1 MDQNILIKR
10 GIKDIKHLSKL
21 DVIIVSVDY
30 NDFLPITLENN
41 IKIFDNIT
49 VVTSINDEECQKICQ
64 KFNVNCVVTERMYDN
79 GASFNKGKAINEGI
93 KSLLNPNWILLLDA
107 DIIVP
112 ETFHES
118 FKNNYTNINSLYVCN
133 RIMFKEYESYLDWK
147 YGSGLKGQVSKLNG
161 IGYFQL
167 FNINS
172 NCLQRIIYPETSNN
186 AAGSDISF
194 RNKFTEKVDLK
205 IESIHLGISY
215 QNWNGRKTPEFVST
229 SENTVQKIKK
239 KYKIC
244 SFYFNNKNDSRL
256 KNNFLRFIK
265 QFEGRYENLIVG
277 LIDYGDIDFQLPCET
292 IIIKGDI
299 DNKVWSKEI
308 IINKIID
315 TIDDVEYLMWIDC
328 DLIYDD
334 LSWLDNIDDV
344 VKDNDFVQLFEN
356 INYLNELEEITHCYK
371 SICFKLKSDLKPMN
385 SAKISKFENR
395 SDFKPGGAW
404 LGRFSI
410 LKEKK
415 LFEKMYVGGGDVIF
429 LYGINGVN
437 EGFTLTKV
445 KESNEE
451 IYNEA
456 VDWINSFGRY
466 NIGYLKQ
473 TTNHLYHGDMN
484 SRNYIGRYKKLSKF
498 SENITIEN
506 DSYIHKVDDRYN
518 IIIFTEN
525 IGSYDILKPISK
537 YENTKCIAFMDK
549 DVDIDGWE
557 VININNIEEIKN
569 IKNIKLIC
577 KYIRTHSKDLL
588 PKHEYSLHIDANM
601 KLLTDPNIILK
612 EILYG
617 DHSLMAFNHY
627 KRKSIYEEAK
637 QCIEWNLDNH
647 KKIINQVNKYKDEN
661 ISTNELYECGF
672 MLRRNNE
679 STNEFDTIW
688 WNEIKNNSQRDQ
700 ISFPYALNKS
710 KIKFKKFNDDN
721 RMKSRY
727 LTIETNS
734 QNSTHVGSR
743 EFNNN
748 ITFIYEDSRKKWG
761 STKMRGFD
769 ISNKLKCDIVPLSK
783 SSEIKYKKIIIL
795 KLSNYKK
802 AIELTEYNEVIIDM
816 VDFNEKINDMK
827 IFKNFDYGIFT
838 SKKQLDILNRHFKY
852 PEKCQVINHHWDERF
867 NKINKI
873 KLDKPNIC
881 YFGQPEKCFSY
892 KEFDKIDYHTIDWY
906 DFDEKLNLYQNYNVH
921 FGVKPRDE
929 EDKIQ
934 PSTKISTAASLE
946 CPIIVNRSEQNI
958 EILGEDYPY
967 YCEPSKKSIEDVLS
981 KIEETFNGEEWIK
994 AINILK
1000 NVKNLTSLENISKKY
1015 LDI

>member
-1 MDQNILIKR
+1 MDQKILIKR
-10 GIKDIKHLSKL
+10 GVKSIPHLSKV
-21 DVIIVSVDY
+21 DVIIISVDY

-41 IKIFDNIT
+41 TKIFENIT
-49 VVTSINDEECQKICQ
+49 VVTSINDTECQKICER
-64 KFNVNCVVTERMYDN
+64 FNVNCVVTERMYEN
-79 GASFNKGKAINEGI
+79 GASFNKGKAINDGI
-93 KSLLNPNWILLLDA
+93 NSLLNPNWILLLDA

-112 ETFHES
+112 ESFPES
-118 FKNNYTNINSLYVCN
+118 FKNNYTNVNSLYVCN
-133 RIMFKEYESYLDWK
+133 RVMFKEYQSYLDWK
-147 YGSGLKGQVSKLNG
+147 YGSGIKGQVSRLNG

-215 QNWNGRKTPEFVST
+215 QNWNGRETPEFVST
-229 SENTVQKIKK
+229 SENIKSIQKINSKK

-292 IIIKGDI
+292 IIIKGDV

-371 SICFKLKSDLKPMN
+371 SIGFKLKSDLKPMN

-456 VDWINSFGRY
+456 VDWINSFERH

-473 TTNHLYHGDMN
+473 TISHLYHGEMN

-498 SENITIEN
+498 SNEIVEIKVKNKIVVYTCISGNYDSLKDIVKKEPDIDYICFTNQDIISDTWEIRKIPEYLESLEQTKIARCIKILPHLFLPEYEISVWVDGNIQVLGNTNKFINENLIGYLSMCKHPDRICTYQEAEAIINFKKDTSDIVNKQIEEYRN
-506 DSYIHKVDDRYN
+506 NGFPENNGMIQSNVIIRKHNNEKYI
-518 IIIFTEN
+518 N
-525 IGSYDILKPISK
+525 IG
-537 YENTKCIAFMDK
+537 
-549 DVDIDGWE
+549 
-557 VININNIEEIKN
+557 
-569 IKNIKLIC
+569 
-577 KYIRTHSKDLL
+577 
-588 PKHEYSLHIDANM
+588 
-601 KLLTDPNIILK
+601 
-612 EILYG
+612 
-617 DHSLMAFNHY
+617 
-627 KRKSIYEEAK
+627 
-637 QCIEWNLDNH
+637 NL
-647 KKIINQVNKYKDEN
+647 
-661 ISTNELYECGF
+661 
-672 MLRRNNE
+672 
-679 STNEFDTIW
+679 W
-688 WNEIKNNSQRDQ
+688 WNEVRKKSKRDQLSFNYSIWNKDIEINIMKPSIISSEYFQIWTHTDRGNKIAYLRKNYDSIKNYING
-700 ISFPYALNKS
+700 
-710 KIKFKKFNDDN
+710 
-721 RMKSRY
+721 
-727 LTIETNS
+727 
-734 QNSTHVGSR
+734 V
-743 EFNNN
+743 
-748 ITFIYEDSRKKWG
+748 
-761 STKMRGFD
+761 
-769 ISNKLKCDIVPLSK
+769 
-783 SSEIKYKKIIIL
+783 
-795 KLSNYKK
+795 
-802 AIELTEYNEVIIDM
+802 EV
-816 VDFNEKINDMK
+816 
-827 IFKNFDYGIFT
+827 
-838 SKKQLDILNRHFKY
+838 
-852 PEKCQVINHHWDERF
+852 
-867 NKINKI
+867 
-873 KLDKPNIC
+873 
-881 YFGQPEKCFSY
+881 
-892 KEFDKIDYHTIDWY
+892 
-906 DFDEKLNLYQNYNVH
+906 
-921 FGVKPRDE
+921 
-929 EDKIQ
+929 
-934 PSTKISTAASLE
+934 
-946 CPIIVNRSEQNI
+946 
-958 EILGEDYPY
+958 
-967 YCEPSKKSIEDVLS
+967 
-981 KIEETFNGEEWIK
+981 
-994 AINILK
+994 
-1000 NVKNLTSLENISKKY
+1000 
-1015 LDI
+1015 